1 MNKVLARGFVTI
13 AAVNDGKDG
22 QTPHLHIAYA
32 NSPDGKVGFS
42 TDDSKDR
49 AYIGQ
54 YVSYTDEPD
63 STDAGMYTWSRIKG
77 NDAVVWHVAFSI
89 RNIAGKQ
96 GEKFKLKYGRTE
108 GENTSW
114 FDDNPTYNG
123 FDRLYAVVID
133 GATGNERETAL
144 GVDLNVADF
153 FTGGSMTVLLMNSKT
168 GELLAQDT
176 IYPEAKQ
183 GKDAIAYKL
192 IPISENALAYIT
204 EDKEKYV
211 DLKLKYKIQK
221 SVGEQVNFATL
232 EAEGMTLTVHPDI
245 REFDCEYGFYCL
257 EIDELYDEDNPV
269 NSYTVTLKKG
279 GDIVDGRIVSVTFK
293 PKVVFDIDTEQG
305 KITSSIKAAN
315 GKINS
320 VERDIRQTK
329 STVGILE
336 KQYTNI
342 RQTAK
347 EVAIEQISKTTGRDN
362 LLVGSAFRNENEIKW
377 YNKADP
383 KLHECRISRTVNCLG
398 INSVM
403 IESTSTSTKESYLG
417 VAFYGIKVNA
427 GGKYNLSCQIY
438 KEAGKDTGRVCI
450 EAKCYR
456 KDKSRATIFLALSNV
471 LSAEDDKWT
480 LNQIDFVVGDDVD
493 YIDVFF
499 WVERAGKFY
508 LACPM
513 LREGEGYTK
522 WSLSQF
528 DYGYVG
534 GNMLDGTKNFN
545 GSHINVN
552 KVSKGSNNGYV
563 TAIYSTTV
571 EEYFL
576 SWYYDRG
583 LLKTDTDYVL
593 SFVAKGTGVIG
604 VTIYG
609 GDNKTV
615 FSEGSSGAI
624 IPYDET
630 QYGEQKLRLTD
641 DFRKYWVR
649 IRTSKSFDDATQVGF
664 RTYSGGASIELHSV
678 KLEAG
683 ATDTSYTESTEKLVS
698 EDLFMRAGI
707 YLRDGK
713 IVQRANNVVVE
724 NNKGEQTF
732 LVDQDGKLNTKLIN
746 ANEIFAFKV
755 AQPFEAYTTEEDLK
769 AGKSL
774 SWVLDGSKDDLGIFT
789 VSERFNGACFNIFNN
804 TERSVSLMI
813 PLIEPFKLRRIF
825 IPSKLMLRAIAVYRK
840 EWDGCRWYM
849 LCPWK
854 NIGNDIYIK
863 SFGITN

>member
-1 MNKVLARGFVTI
+1 MRSVSPKLFCLIKFYRTAI
-13 AAVNDGKDG
+13 
-22 QTPHLHIAYA
+22 I
-32 NSPDGKVGFS
+32 NSID
-42 TDDSKDR
+42 
-49 AYIGQ
+49 
-54 YVSYTDEPD
+54 
-63 STDAGMYTWSRIKG
+63 
-77 NDAVVWHVAFSI
+77 
-89 RNIAGKQ
+89 RNI
-96 GEKFKLKYGRTE
+96 
-108 GENTSW
+108 
-114 FDDNPTYNG
+114 
-123 FDRLYAVVID
+123 
-133 GATGNERETAL
+133 
-144 GVDLNVADF
+144 
-153 FTGGSMTVLLMNSKT
+153 
-168 GELLAQDT
+168 
-176 IYPEAKQ
+176 
-183 GKDAIAYKL
+183 
-192 IPISENALAYIT
+192 
-204 EDKEKYV
+204 KE
-211 DLKLKYKIQK
+211 
-221 SVGEQVNFATL
+221 
-232 EAEGMTLTVHPDI
+232 
-245 REFDCEYGFYCL
+245 
-257 EIDELYDEDNPV
+257 
-269 NSYTVTLKKG
+269 
-279 GDIVDGRIVSVTFK
+279 
-293 PKVVFDIDTEQG
+293 
-305 KITSSIKAAN
+305 
-315 GKINS
+315 
-320 VERDIRQTK
+320 TK
-329 STVGILE
+329 STVVNLE
-336 KQYTNI
+336 KQYTQI

-427 GGKYNLSCQIY
+427 GGKYNLSGQIY

-552 KVSKGSNNGYV
+552 KGSKGSNDGYV
-563 TAIYSTTV
+563 TEIYSTTV
-571 EEYFL
+571 DEYFL

-615 FSEGSSGAI
+615 FSEGSDGAI

-630 QYGEQKLRLTD
+630 RYGEQKFRLTD
-641 DFRKYWVR
+641 DIRKYWVR

-678 KLEAG
+678 KLEEG
-683 ATDTSYTESTEKLVS
+683 ASDTSYTESTEKLVS

-755 AQPFEAYTTEEDLK
+755 AQPFETYTTEEDLK

-774 SWVLDGSKDDLGIFT
+774 SWTLEGAKDDYGVLA
-789 VSERFNGACFNIFNN
+789 VDESFNGAYFNIFNN

-813 PLIEPFKLRRIF
+813 PLIEPFKFCQVF
-825 IPSKLMLRAIAVYRK
+825 IPSKLMLRAIAVYRS
-840 EWDGCRWYM
+840 EWKGCRWYM